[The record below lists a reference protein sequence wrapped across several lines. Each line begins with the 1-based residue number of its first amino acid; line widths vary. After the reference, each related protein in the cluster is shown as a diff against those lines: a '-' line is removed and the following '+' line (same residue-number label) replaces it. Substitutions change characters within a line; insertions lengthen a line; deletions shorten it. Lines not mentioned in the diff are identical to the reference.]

1 MIVSASL
8 LGCDLSQL
16 KEEIKKVEQN
26 GCEWL
31 HYDVMDGLFVPNISF
46 GQPVLKAVK
55 KSSQGFIDTH
65 LMIADP
71 EKYIKEFADFGSDL
85 ITFHIEATK
94 KPEECIELIHS
105 AGCKCGISIKPNTP
119 VSEIAE
125 FLPLVDLVLVMSVE
139 PGFGGQSFMPSC
151 LEKISSLCKIIDE
164 NNYKCLIEVDGGINA
179 DTSKLIKNAGADV
192 AVSGSYLFKAEDTKQ
207 AIESLR

>member
-16 KEEIKKVEQN
+16 KNEIDRVENN

-31 HYDVMDGLFVPNISF
+31 HYDVMDGVFVPNISF
-46 GQPVLKAVK
+46 GQPILKAVK
-55 KSSQGFIDTH
+55 KSSKGFIDTH
-65 LMIADP
+65 LMIVNP
-71 EKYIKEFADFGSDL
+71 EKYIKEFADSDL
-85 ITFHIEATK
+85 ITFHIEATH
-94 KPEECIELIHS
+94 KPKECIEFAHS
-105 AGCKCGISIKPNTP
+105 VGCKCGISIKPNTP

-151 LEKISSLCKIIDE
+151 LEKISSLRKIIDD
-164 NNYKCLIEVDGGINA
+164 NGYKCLIEVDGGINA

-192 AVSGSYLFKAEDTKQ
+192 AVSGSYLFRAEDTKN